1 MDRWWLPILALVPF
15 VPTNF
20 KLTRTDPE
28 KNHWVFTCTW
38 KPPVIVAWD
47 AYRAAR
53 VFYTDTLAARH
64 LVEKS
69 A

>member
-1 MDRWWLPILALVPF
+1 MYRWWLPIMAFIPF

-20 KLTRTDPE
+20 KLTRTDPV
-28 KNHWVFTCTW
+28 KNHWVFSCTW

-53 VFYTDTLAARH
+53 VFYAETLAAQK
-64 LVEKS
+64 LAEKS
-69 A
+69 D